1 MALFLPELF
10 LLLSCLVIFILTLGK
25 SSSSTVRNITA
36 ALSIIAFL
44 ICVASLK
51 LEGELFFKAYRID
64 LFSQFFKLTITGGLA
79 VLLLFSKELKG
90 INEDV
95 RT

>member
-36 ALSIIAFL
+36 ALSVIAFL

-51 LEGELFFKAYRID
+51 LEGELFFKIVN
-64 LFSQFFKLTITGGLA
+64 KLNKACVKNNIL
-79 VLLLFSKELKG
+79 
-90 INEDV
+90 
-95 RT
+95 